1 VSLGKVVQPQTRW
14 YYEKNSAGKMQFIPC
29 LHPGRN
35 RPLTYESSCSK
46 RVTTDGA
53 LIFAKWPSH
62 SCYIHI

>member
-1 VSLGKVVQPQTRW
+1 
-14 YYEKNSAGKMQFIPC
+14 MQFIPC